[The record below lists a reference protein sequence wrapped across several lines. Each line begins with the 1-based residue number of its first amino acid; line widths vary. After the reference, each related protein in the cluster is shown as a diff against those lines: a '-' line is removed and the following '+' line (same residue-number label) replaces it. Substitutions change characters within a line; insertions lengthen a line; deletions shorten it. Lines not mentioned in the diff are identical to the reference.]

1 MRVSQITEHDL
12 TLDIIDRM
20 LFRGIKDTGEKADCI
35 LVLGSSKAAKYR
47 VPAAAQAYKT
57 GRSGKMMLCGGK
69 LRDFPDGK
77 YREAEDMRRAALAL
91 GVADEDMILES
102 TSQNTVE
109 NILFALIELQRV
121 LGLNCVHSVLLVT
134 TAYHMRRSL
143 EIARYLFPEHIAV
156 IPSPANDLH
165 TRRENWMHTPEGCQR
180 ATGEAMNLVRCV
192 HDGVIPDFEV

>member
-12 TLDIIDRM
+12 TVETIDRL
-20 LFRGIKDTGEKADCI
+20 LFRDIKDTGEKADCI

-47 VPAAAQAYKT
+47 VPVAAEAYKT

-69 LRDFPDGK
+69 LRDFSDGK
-77 YREAEDMRRAALAL
+77 YCEAEAMCRAALAL
-91 GVADEDMILES
+91 GVADEDMILEKA
-102 TSQNTVE
+102 SQNTVE
-109 NILFALIELQRV
+109 NILFALIELQRTF
-121 LGLNCVHSVLLVT
+121 GLNRVHSVLLVT

-156 IPSPANDLH
+156 VPCPANDLH
-165 TRRENWMHTPEGCQR
+165 TRRENWMNTPEGFKR

-192 HDGVIPDFEV
+192 HDGVIPDFEI